1 MSSKIKSLII
11 ATIACTAINAQ
22 TDTSSKVLDE
32 VVVTANKIAQKQ
44 STTGKVISVINKAE
58 ISRSH
63 GKTLGQ
69 LLNDQV
75 GLVVNGALNTSGSV
89 QRVYT
94 RGAGSGMTLILVDGI
109 PAYDPSD
116 IDNNFDL
123 NFIPLSSI
131 ERIEICKGAQSTL
144 YGSDAIGGVINIIT
158 TKNLP
163 SRKINTDVT
172 LAAGSFGTAK
182 AAVNVYGTVN
192 KFTYDLAA
200 AGFKT
205 DGFSSAFDSS
215 GKKNFDNDGSKIG
228 SVNASIKYQ
237 LNNQLSV
244 KAFGK
249 ISSYNADIDYSA
261 FVDNADKI
269 NNQTKVAGVSF
280 SLKKNNLQENGYYQ
294 YSTTS
299 RHYDLLPGGT
309 NDYQSINQTAEYYAS
324 FKLIKNISM
333 LAGGE
338 YRYSSMNSLYHD
350 PTWGDSPF
358 SDTAFK
364 QYSAYSSLMYKSDKL
379 NIELGGR
386 YNNHSRYGNNYTYTF
401 NPSYKF
407 NNEWRIFGSI
417 ATAFKAPSLYQLF
430 DQWSGNKDL
439 KPQKSTT
446 YEAGIQHSLDDL
458 QQRVVV
464 FYRNIEDGIDYNYG
478 TYAYFN
484 YNTQKV
490 TGLEYEV
497 NYKPSDVLSITANY
511 TFLSPQESK
520 LSSLTSKDTS
530 YDYSLKIPAHSF
542 NLTAGFTLNDHLYF
556 RMGTKYVSTRY
567 DFGGY
572 TLSSYMLVNAYA
584 EYKFNAKVKLF
595 ADFQNMGNV
604 PFFDTRGYNSL
615 PRYFMGGVLLKF

>member
-1 MSSKIKSLII
+1 MSNKIKSLII
-11 ATIACTAINAQ
+11 TSLACTVLQAQ
-22 TDTSSKVLDE
+22 TDTTAKVLDE
-32 VVVTANKIAQKQ
+32 VVITANKFEQKQ
-44 STTGKVISVINKAE
+44 STTGKVISVINKEALE
-58 ISRSH
+58 RSQ

-69 LLNDQV
+69 VLNDQV
-75 GLVVNGALNTSGSV
+75 GLVVNNALNTIGSV

-158 TKNLP
+158 AKNNLT
-163 SRKINTDVT
+163 RKVNTDIT
-172 LAAGSFGTAK
+172 LASGSFGTAK
-182 AAVNVYGTVN
+182 ASVNVYGKVD
-192 KFTYDLAA
+192 KISYDFSA
-200 AGFKT
+200 AGYRT
-205 DGFSSAFDSS
+205 DGFSSAYDST
-215 GKKNFDNDGSKIG
+215 GKKNFDNDGAKLG
-228 SVNASIKYQ
+228 TLNASFKYQ
-237 LNNQLSV
+237 VNNQLSI

-249 ISSYNADIDYSA
+249 LNYYKADIDYGA
-261 FVDNADKI
+261 FTDNADKI

-280 SLKKNNLQENGYYQ
+280 SVKKDNLQENGYYQ
-294 YSTTS
+294 YTANT

-309 NDYQSINQTAEYYAS
+309 NDYHSINQVIEYYAS
-324 FKLIKNISM
+324 FKLIKHISM

-358 SDTAFK
+358 NDTAFR
-364 QYSAYSSLMYKSDKL
+364 QYSVYSSLMYKSDKL
-379 NIELGGR
+379 NVELGGR

-401 NPSYKF
+401 NPSYII
-407 NNEWRIFGSI
+407 NNSFRVFGSI

-439 KPQKSTT
+439 KPEKSIT
-446 YEAGIQHSLDDL
+446 YEIGVQHIITDF
-458 QQRVVV
+458 QQRLVL

-490 TGLEYEV
+490 KGLEYEV
-497 NYKPSDVLSITANY
+497 NYHPTEVLSITANY

-520 LSSLTSKDTS
+520 LSSFTSKDTS
-530 YDYSLKIPAHSF
+530 YDYSLKIPKHSF
-542 NLTAGFTLNDHLYF
+542 NLTAGFTINSHLYF

-572 TLSSYMLVNAYA
+572 KLDEYMLVNAYA
-584 EYKFNAKVKLF
+584 EYKFNNKVKLF
-595 ADFQNMGNV
+595 ADFQNIGNV
-604 PFFDTRGYNSL
+604 QFFETRGYNSI

>member
-1 MSSKIKSLII
+1 MSKKIKSLII
-11 ATIACTAINAQ
+11 ASLACCIIQAQ
-22 TDTSSKVLDE
+22 TDTTNKVLDE
-32 VVVTANKIAQKQ
+32 VIITANKTEQKQ

-58 ISRSH
+58 INRSQ

-94 RGAGSGMTLILVDGI
+94 RGAGSGTTLILVDGI

-123 NFIPLSSI
+123 NFIPLSGI

-158 TKNLP
+158 AKNNIA
-163 SRKINTDVT
+163 RKLNTDI
-172 LAAGSFGTAK
+172 AISAGSFGTTK
-182 AAVNVYGTVN
+182 SSINIYGKVN
-192 KFTYDLAA
+192 KLSYDLAA
-200 AGFKT
+200 TDYRT
-205 DGFSSAFDSS
+205 DGFSSAYDST
-215 GKKNFDNDGSKIG
+215 GKKKFDNDGSKIG
-228 SVNASIKYQ
+228 TINASIKYQ
-237 LNNQLSV
+237 VNNQLSI

-249 ISSYNADIDYSA
+249 ISSYKADIDYGA
-261 FVDNADKI
+261 FTDNADKI

-280 SLKKNNLQENGYYQ
+280 SVKKDNLQENGYYQ
-294 YSTTS
+294 YTTTT
-299 RHYDLLPGGT
+299 RHYDLMPGGT
-309 NDYQSINQTAEYYAS
+309 NDYHSINQTAEYYAS
-324 FKLIKNISM
+324 FKLIKHLYM

-338 YRYSSMNSLYHD
+338 FRYSSMNSLYHD
-350 PTWGDSPF
+350 PMWGDSPF
-358 SDTAFK
+358 NDTAFR
-364 QYSAYSSLMYKSDKL
+364 QYSVYSSLMYKSDKL

-401 NPSYKF
+401 NPSY
-407 NNEWRIFGSI
+407 RISNSFRVFGSI

-439 KPQKSTT
+439 KPEKSTT
-446 YEAGIQHSLDDL
+446 YEAGVQHTASDF
-458 QQRVVV
+458 QQRLVL

-490 TGLEYEV
+490 KGLEYEV
-497 NYKPSDVLSITANY
+497 NYHPTEVVSITANY
-511 TFLSPQESK
+511 TFLSPEESK
-520 LSSLTSKDTS
+520 LSSFTSKDTT
-530 YDYSLKIPAHSF
+530 YDYSLKIPKHTF
-542 NLTAGFTLNDHLYF
+542 NLTAGYTINNHIYF
-556 RMGTKYVSTRY
+556 RMGTKYVSSRY
-567 DFGGY
+567 DFGGNK
-572 TLSSYMLVNAYA
+572 LEEYMLVNAYA
-584 EYKFNAKVKLF
+584 EYKFNSKVKLY
-595 ADFQNMGNV
+595 ADFQNIGNV
-604 PFFDTRGYNSL
+604 QFFETRGYNSI